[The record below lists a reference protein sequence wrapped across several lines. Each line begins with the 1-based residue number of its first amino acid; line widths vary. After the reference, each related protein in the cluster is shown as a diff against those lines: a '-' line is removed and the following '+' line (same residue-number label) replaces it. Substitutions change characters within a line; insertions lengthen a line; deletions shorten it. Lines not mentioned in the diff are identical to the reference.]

1 MEQTTE
7 KTTVEREV
15 AIDATP
21 ETVWGFLTDPE
32 KVVRWWGKSISFDPR
47 PGGEYVVV
55 VSPTHTA
62 RGEFVE
68 LDRPRR
74 LVYTWGWD
82 GGTPGQELVPPGST
96 TVEVTLEPSGAGTLL
111 RLRHSGLPN
120 AESAQAHS
128 EGWDH
133 YVGRLAVASAGGDPG
148 PDPWA
153 SAPA

>member
-15 AIDATP
+15 AIDASP

-68 LDRPRR
+68 LGVIRR
-74 LVYTWGWD
+74 R
-82 GGTPGQELVPPGST
+82 GGQ
-96 TVEVTLEPSGAGTLL
+96 
-111 RLRHSGLPN
+111 H
-120 AESAQAHS
+120 
-128 EGWDH
+128 
-133 YVGRLAVASAGGDPG
+133 
-148 PDPWA
+148 
-153 SAPA
+153 